1 MAAAPSATA
10 LAEQGG
16 RLVAKATLHFR
27 DECNLS
33 PAVLKVEL
41 PWEVTGTIITDRVIC
56 FKDWG
61 GWTDAE
67 KDAVKRRQERS
78 GRKSSIDSERLKW
91 QEQERERR
99 QSELSEELHNSEAG
113 SDSEDTDSEEGDDDV
128 RCSLV
133 GIGGASILP
142 APHAHH
148 VSDSVVLERRS
159 VDSRGAQDDGDHR
172 SVVRSL
178 PDLESERSRQ
188 RDAERAAAAHHR
200 GQGRDRC
207 ETPLA
212 RCRSASTDRMMRKW
226 ASHELGRV

>member
-99 QSELSEELHNSEAG
+99 QSALSEELHNSEAG

-148 VSDSVVLERRS
+148 VMSPTASCWSAGLSTV
-159 VDSRGAQDDGDHR
+159 
-172 SVVRSL
+172 
-178 PDLESERSRQ
+178 
-188 RDAERAAAAHHR
+188 AERKTMEITAQSSGLCPTSSLSDLAKEMSSGPLQRTTAGKA
-200 GQGRDRC
+200 
-207 ETPLA
+207 ETGA
-212 RCRSASTDRMMRKW
+212 RHLLPVAVAPRLT
-226 ASHELGRV
+226 G

>member
-1 MAAAPSATA
+1 MLLAAAPSATA
-10 LAEQGG
+10 PAEQGG

-142 APHAHH
+142 APRAACLPTR
-148 VSDSVVLERRS
+148 VVLERRS

-178 PDLESERSRQ
+178 PDLEPERSRQ

-207 ETPLA
+207 ETLLPVAIAPRL
-212 RCRSASTDRMMRKW
+212 T
-226 ASHELGRV
+226 G